1 MKHLLLAK
9 GLWEH
14 VEGTAEIGDD
24 ANAQAKDKFA
34 QKSQKA
40 FQHLC
45 ICTWRVVLWRFISLF
60 LTLTFVSAISTNQ
73 LYLVTLC
80 DGPNKAWE

>member
-45 ICTWRVVLWRFISLF
+45 ICT
-60 LTLTFVSAISTNQ
+60 
-73 LYLVTLC
+73 
-80 DGPNKAWE
+80 